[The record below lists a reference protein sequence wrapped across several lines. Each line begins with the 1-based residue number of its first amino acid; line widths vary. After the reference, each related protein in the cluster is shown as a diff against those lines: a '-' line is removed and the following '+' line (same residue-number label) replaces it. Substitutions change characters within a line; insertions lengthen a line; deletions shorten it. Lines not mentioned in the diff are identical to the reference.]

1 MKYINIILVSIVVFF
16 FSCGKGGNLD
26 MGDKSNSDGESG
38 STARITIVGDYL
50 YAVDNQSLRVID
62 ISNPANPAHINTVD
76 IGFGIETVFPFKNR
90 LFIGSN
96 FGMFIY
102 DITQPD
108 NPIYISEFAHVTACD
123 PVIANDSL
131 AFVTLRNNE
140 VCNRWVETR
149 QIDVINIEDLE
160 HPYLIKSYFTD
171 EYPNGLTMTNAHV
184 FVCMGNA
191 GVAIYDIYK
200 LADGSS
206 QSGAKVETIT
216 GINAYDAIYYMN
228 HLFVI
233 GESGF
238 YQYNISDIN
247 NITLISSI
255 LKHK

>member
-1 MKYINIILVSIVVFF
+1 MKYLNIILISLVVLFL
-16 FSCGKGGNLD
+16 SCGKGANLD
-26 MGDKSNSDGESG
+26 MGDKSSSEGKSG

-62 ISNPANPAHINTVD
+62 ISDPANPNHINTVD

-96 FGMFIY
+96 FGMFIS
-102 DITQPD
+102 D
-108 NPIYISEFAHVTACD
+108 FAHVTACD

-160 HPYLIKSYFTD
+160 NPYLIKSYITD
-171 EYPNGLTMTNAHV
+171 EYPNGLTMTDEHV
-184 FVCMGNA
+184 FVCMGDD
-191 GVAIYDIYK
+191 GVAIYDIHK
-200 LADGSS
+200 LADINST
-206 QSGAKVETIT
+206 SGAEVGAIT
-216 GINAYDAIYYMN
+216 GLNAYDAIYYMN

-238 YQYNISDIN
+238 YQYDISDIN
-247 NITLISSI
+247 NISLISSI